1 VLRCWEGGSY
11 KESGM
16 FMCIWIMDFWFIE
29 ALSCQLFMS
38 IRCNDVQASEQQNAM
53 LSETL
58 VHAMTLNMH
67 PTQPTTP

>member
-1 VLRCWEGGSY
+1 
-11 KESGM
+11 
-16 FMCIWIMDFWFIE
+16 MDFWFIE